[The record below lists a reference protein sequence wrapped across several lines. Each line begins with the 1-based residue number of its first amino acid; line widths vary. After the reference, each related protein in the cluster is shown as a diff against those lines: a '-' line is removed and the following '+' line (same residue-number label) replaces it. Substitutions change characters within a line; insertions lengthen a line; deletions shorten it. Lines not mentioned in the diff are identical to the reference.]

1 MLWKRS
7 KRRALSFQFHSMK
20 ANLFI
25 LFGALSSLGVIAA
38 AALTPVTDQNRVPM
52 TLSILA
58 GGLAVPALCAVA
70 ASRELG
76 G

>member
-1 MLWKRS
+1 
-7 KRRALSFQFHSMK
+7 MK

-38 AALTPVTDQNRVPM
+38 AALTPVTDQNRAPM
-52 TLSILA
+52 ALSILA
-58 GGLAVPALCAVA
+58 GGIVVPFSCAVA
-70 ASRELG
+70 ANRELG